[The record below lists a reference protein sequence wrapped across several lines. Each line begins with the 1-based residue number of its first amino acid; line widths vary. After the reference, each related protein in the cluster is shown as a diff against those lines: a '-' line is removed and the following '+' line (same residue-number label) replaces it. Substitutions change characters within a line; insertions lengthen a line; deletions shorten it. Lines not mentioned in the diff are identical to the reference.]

1 MQTTNYTRKT
11 SPQLEIA
18 YIQDSSY
25 PERAYVVRT
34 SKQLARFNIISK
46 SDEVCYPA
54 LYVSLAGMF
63 HPVPIS
69 RKKEY
74 DALGYEIINP

>member
-1 MQTTNYTRKT
+1 MIKTT
-11 SPQLEIA
+11 PQLKIS
-18 YIQDSSY
+18 YIQDNNY

-34 SKQLARFNIISK
+34 AKQLTRFNIISK

-69 RKKEY
+69 REKEY
-74 DALGYEIINP
+74 ASLGYEIINF